1 MSAQTAVLSPEQ
13 VAGLLSV
20 LTERKLLP
28 PADLKRLR
36 QLAEHLDS
44 QWRLPLADALRLIFP
59 DAPPAAAEANFR
71 NLKSRLDG
79 RQAAAIA
86 AAKLHPEQRL
96 ALEVSAKRDDPAQRI
111 GFHGRPPM
119 QAWARVDDLEGAERN
134 GPLYDNMAARPTGA
148 QPILLLTVNQH
159 ERQAVLDVFLQGR
172 EPYPFLVDG
181 FPYDYLGDAPGDAGY
196 ARPVVAFSCQMGS
209 LRSGAALPRVAD
221 AIRHLRPYA
230 VLAVGIAFGDKRKQ
244 ALADVLIA
252 DQVQSY
258 EPARLNPDGKHTW
271 RSEKLPVESRWLER
285 ITQRPLQGVTQRKG
299 LLLCGELLVDNA
311 GFRKLLADEFPQAIG
326 GDMESF
332 GLAVACQHEN
342 VHWAVIKAVCDWGD
356 GSINRDGDAKKT
368 ARQRRAALKAAQV
381 AYSAV
386 FLEAPPVARAAR
398 ARKARAAGKQPAQAN
413 PPAAEPRTPDHD
425 EAAKRKLLDLYG
437 HTHSQR
443 DGERAQDSAARSIHA
458 SLLAWLENPGAAP
471 VFALLGEY
479 GMGKT
484 ISCQRLYKALK
495 AARQAPDAPAWMR
508 RPVYFDLR
516 ELSLFKGRARGAETP
531 LPTAEALVND
541 LFAFGWTAKPGQ
553 AKPVHADL
561 QQWLAEGALLILDG
575 LDECLVH
582 LDEDQHGQFLQM
594 LLRLL
599 ADHLPDDGETAP
611 PLLPRLLVS
620 CRTNFFKTLSD
631 QRNTFT
637 GYRRGRVDAQWY
649 ESRVLLPL
657 TEAQV
662 REYLAAVL
670 PELPIA
676 QIEALIDSTHN
687 LREMAERPM
696 TLKLLGEYIPDL
708 EAERAAGGVVNGAYL
723 YGRVANK
730 WLQRDQGKH
739 HLRPE
744 HKLRLMPALAAYL
757 WRSRVRSLPYDELHA
772 WFHDWRDSQPDLA
785 RLYAPGVYNQ
795 SKLEEDLRTATFVV
809 RQDADDASAKNG
821 GDDADAADGFRF
833 AHSSLAEYFLAVYLA
848 DAVRADRF
856 EDWAMPIPSVETLG
870 FLAQKL
876 TLDQAALPAARRRD
890 GGLIATLNR
899 WRKSYLAQATE
910 LLLRHALGALR
921 LPEGERVAPMLAG
934 FDLRGAQLRDWR
946 FGERFADRDAPLLDM
961 VGVQWTDA
969 DLRDCDFAHVRLD
982 DGDFSGARL
991 DLAAFQHC
999 SAQRC
1004 DWRNSDLLG
1013 TVFRHCRIDG
1023 SQWQPLRQCHRP
1035 NVVDCSGAETLT
1047 DAIRPAHEP
1056 VGGPSGPNHILTT
1069 AISTATLA
1077 TLPPKL
1083 RASIASQGDT
1093 VRSVA
1098 LSADGD
1104 RVVSGSDDGTV
1115 RVWEAASG
1123 ECVRE
1128 LRGHTGWVRSVAL
1141 SADGGR
1147 VVSGSDDGT
1156 VRVWEAA
1163 SGKCVR
1169 ELRGLTRAVNSVA
1182 LSADGGRV
1190 VSGGTDGTVR
1200 VWDAANSEC
1209 VRELRGHESQVDSVA
1224 LSGDGGRIVS
1234 CSYDGTVRVWESSS
1248 GECVRE
1254 LRGHAGWVRSVAL
1267 SADGG
1272 RVVSCGDD
1280 GTVRVWE
1287 SSSGE
1292 CVRELRGHAGR
1303 VLSVVLS
1310 ADGGRVVSGGD
1321 DGTVRVWESS
1331 SGECVRELRE
1341 FTTPVWSVA
1350 LSADGGRVVS
1360 GSHDGAVRVW
1370 EVTSGECVRELRGH
1384 TSRVLSVALSA
1395 DGGRVVSGSD
1405 DGTVWVWDATSGET
1419 LRELRGHTRGV
1430 SSVSLSAD
1438 GGRAV
1443 SGSYDGTLRVW
1454 DATSGEC
1461 VRELRGHTRG
1471 VTSVSLSADGGRVV
1485 SGSDG
1490 TMGVWDATSGECVRE
1505 LRGLRGHTSWVRS
1518 VALSA
1523 DGGVVVS
1530 GSDDNT
1536 VRVWDATSGECVRE
1550 LRGHTRWVRSVALST
1565 DGGRVVSGSSDGTVR
1580 VWDASSDECVRE
1592 LRGHESGVLGV
1603 ALSADGGRVVSGSS
1617 DGTVRVWDATS
1628 GECVRE
1634 LRGHTD
1640 WVRSVAL
1647 SADGGRVVSGSS
1659 DGTVRCFAGA
1669 DGRAAANAADLHCA
1683 WVAAVGSPHDIL
1695 SHASWRPAQD
1705 GEGDTLI
1712 SASGD
1717 AWRFLSWDVADPTEP
1732 SGWRRVPL
1740 QAYE

>member
-1 MSAQTAVLSPEQ
+1 MSAQNAVLSPEQ

-59 DAPPAAAEANFR
+59 DAPPAKAEANFR

-111 GFHGRPPM
+111 GFLGRPPM
-119 QAWARVDDLEGAERN
+119 QAWARVDDLEGAERS

-159 ERQAVLDVFLQGR
+159 EREAVLDVFLQGR
-172 EPYPFLVDG
+172 EPYSFLVDG

-196 ARPVVAFSCQMGS
+196 TRPVVAFSCQMGS

-271 RSEKLPVESRWLER
+271 RSEKLPAESRWLER

-356 GSINRDGDAKKT
+356 GSIDSDGDAKKT

-386 FLEAPPVARAAR
+386 FLEAPPVARATR
-398 ARKARAAGKQPAQAN
+398 ARKARAAGKQPAQAT

-458 SLLAWLENPGAAP
+458 SLLAWLENPAAAP

-637 GYRRGRVDAQWY
+637 GYRRGRVDAHWY

-676 QIEALIDSTHN
+676 QVEALIDSTHN

-744 HKLRLMPALAAYL
+744 HKLRLMPALAAHL

-821 GDDADAADGFRF
+821 GDDADAVDGFRF

-856 EDWAMPIPSVETLG
+856 EDWAMPLPSDETLG

-890 GGLIATLNR
+890 GGLTAILNR
-899 WRKSYLAQATE
+899 WRKAYRPQASE

-934 FDLRGAQLRDWR
+934 FDLRGAQLRGWY
-946 FGERFADRDAPLLDM
+946 FGARLPKPGAPLQDM
-961 VGVQWTDA
+961 VGVNWGAA
-969 DLRDCDFAHVRLD
+969 DLRETYFAHVRLD
-982 DGDFSGARL
+982 DGDFSGARFEM
-991 DLAAFQHC
+991 AAFQHC

-1004 DWRNSDLLG
+1004 DWRTSDLLG
-1013 TVFRHCRIDG
+1013 TVFRHCRLDG
-1023 SQWQPLRQCHRP
+1023 SRWQPLRQCHRP
-1035 NVVDCSGAETLT
+1035 KVVACSGAEALT
-1047 DAIRPAHEP
+1047 AAVVAPQAP
-1056 VGGPSGPNHILTT
+1056 VGGPSGPSPTPAVPASLTPPLT
-1069 AISTATLA
+1069 P
-1077 TLPPKL
+1077 LPPKL
-1083 RASIASQGDT
+1083 RAAIANQGGW
-1093 VRSVA
+1093 VLCVA
-1098 LSADGD
+1098 LS
-1104 RVVSGSDDGTV
+1104 S
-1115 RVWEAASG
+1115 
-1123 ECVRE
+1123 
-1128 LRGHTGWVRSVAL
+1128 
-1141 SADGGR
+1141 DGGR
-1147 VVSGSDDGT
+1147 VVSGSDDG
-1156 VRVWEAA
+1156 A
-1163 SGKCVR
+1163 
-1169 ELRGLTRAVNSVA
+1169 
-1182 LSADGGRV
+1182 
-1190 VSGGTDGTVR
+1190 VR
-1200 VWDAANSEC
+1200 VWDA
-1209 VRELRGHESQVDSVA
+1209 
-1224 LSGDGGRIVS
+1224 
-1234 CSYDGTVRVWESSS
+1234 SS

-1254 LRGHAGWVRSVAL
+1254 LRGHSDFVRSVALSSDGSRVVSCSDDSTVYVWDASSGERVRELRWNTDLVRSVAL
-1267 SADGG
+1267 SADGS
-1272 RVVSCGDD
+1272 RVVSGLND
-1280 GTVRVWE
+1280 GTVRVWDASNGKRIHE
-1287 SSSGE
+1287 LRGHEGAVLSVALSADSGRVASGSSDGTVRVWDVSSE
-1292 CVRELRGHAGR
+1292 QSVRELRGH
-1303 VLSVVLS
+1303 
-1310 ADGGRVVSGGD
+1310 
-1321 DGTVRVWESS
+1321 ES
-1331 SGECVRELRE
+1331 R
-1341 FTTPVWSVA
+1341 VWSVA
-1350 LSADGGRVVS
+1350 LSADGGRV
-1360 GSHDGAVRVW
+1360 A
-1370 EVTSGECVRELRGH
+1370 
-1384 TSRVLSVALSA
+1384 
-1395 DGGRVVSGSD
+1395 SGSD
-1405 DGTVWVWDATSGET
+1405 DGTVCVWDA
-1419 LRELRGHTRGV
+1419 
-1430 SSVSLSAD
+1430 A
-1438 GGRAV
+1438 
-1443 SGSYDGTLRVW
+1443 
-1454 DATSGEC
+1454 
-1461 VRELRGHTRG
+1461 
-1471 VTSVSLSADGGRVV
+1471 
-1485 SGSDG
+1485 
-1490 TMGVWDATSGECVRE
+1490 SGECVRE
-1505 LRGLRGHTSWVRS
+1505 LRGLESDVTSV
-1518 VALSA
+1518 
-1523 DGGVVVS
+1523 
-1530 GSDDNT
+1530 
-1536 VRVWDATSGECVRE
+1536 E
-1550 LRGHTRWVRSVALST
+1550 
-1565 DGGRVVSGSSDGTVR
+1565 
-1580 VWDASSDECVRE
+1580 
-1592 LRGHESGVLGV
+1592 
-1603 ALSADGGRVVSGSS
+1603 LSADGGRVVSGSS
-1617 DGTVRVWDATS
+1617 DGTVRVWDAASGEHVRELRGHEGAVWSVVLSADGGRIVSGSQDGTVRVWDASSGESVRELRGHASMALSVALSADGGRVVSGSYDGTVRVWDASSGESVRELRGHTSMALSLALSADGCRVVSGSDDGTVRVWDVASGESIRELRGLEGDVISVALSADGCRVVSGSSGGTVRVWDVASGERIRELRWNTDLVRSLALSADGGRVVLCSSDGTVRVWVVANGERVGEILGREGRMWSVALSADGGRVVSGSEDGTVRVWDASS

-1640 WVRSVAL
+1640 WVRSLAL

-1659 DGTVRCFAGA
+1659 DGTLRVWDASSGECVRELRGHTWAVNGVALSADGGRMVSASDDGTVRCFSGA
-1669 DGRAAANAADLHCA
+1669 TAADLQCA
-1683 WVAAVGSPHDIL
+1683 WVAAVGRPQGIP

-1717 AWRFLSWDVADPTEP
+1717 AWRFLSWDEADPTEP